1 MSKSLRPLKVAALV
15 LFVILICM
23 IMLPLLGCNVVP
35 PTAPAPPDA
44 VLSTA
49 TQQTGPPRFVCN
61 NADNPPPW
69 CDDDNWS
76 VDSPPGQG
84 GTPPGQETP

>member
-1 MSKSLRPLKVAALV
+1 MSKPLRPLKVAALV

-23 IMLPLLGCNVVP
+23 LMLPLLGCSYES
-35 PTAPAPPDA
+35 PTAPPDA

-49 TQQTGPPRFVCN
+49 TTQSGPPRFVCN